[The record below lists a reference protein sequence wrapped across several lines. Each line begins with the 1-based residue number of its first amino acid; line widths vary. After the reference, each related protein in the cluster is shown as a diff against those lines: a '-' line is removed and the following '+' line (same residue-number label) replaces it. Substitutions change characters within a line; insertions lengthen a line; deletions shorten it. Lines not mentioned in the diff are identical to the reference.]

1 MVDKSI
7 RLTTDRS
14 SDYNLCLALTETH
27 DNRMASHQPKRR
39 PQGAQ
44 PTSNR
49 YHWQQPAATQVVS
62 LVGVVA
68 RGSRMSRGDGLSRVK
83 KNSDRGR
90 RCVLLSP
97 WLACLD
103 MLLSSCMRSTLVAC
117 ATRTRSS
124 VRLLAL
130 SVGARGPSRS
140 SSSTAAPPAAA
151 SSSLLQGSIDV
162 LCTPD
167 AHEKATK
174 TRRLCD
180 AWRARSLPFASSP
193 THDELS
199 QLPLSPP
206 LPARPALVRF
216 VPDHKKRT
224 STAC

>member
-1 MVDKSI
+1 VVDKSI